1 MQKPRV
7 KICGL
12 TSLDDAL
19 HAANCGADA
28 LGFVFYSKS
37 SRYVAPEAV
46 RTILSGLPPLVTTVG
61 LFVNQTLTEVERVT
75 SFCGLDII
83 QLHGDEPPEFCAALA
98 PRRVI
103 RAVRL
108 RDADSLADLETLA
121 VSAVLLDAWV
131 PDRFGGTG
139 HRCDWQLAG
148 EVARRRPMVL
158 AGGLCPANVAQ
169 AVRQVRPYAVDVSS
183 GVELSP
189 GRKDP
194 AKVADFIRQA
204 KDALA

>member
-12 TSLDDAL
+12 TNMTDAL
-19 HAANCGADA
+19 HAASCGADA
-28 LGFVFYSKS
+28 LGFVFYPKS
-37 SRYVAPEAV
+37 SRYVSPEKV
-46 RTILSGLPPLVTTVG
+46 RTILSELPPLVTAVG
-61 LFVNQTLTEVERVT
+61 LFVNQALAEVERIT
-75 SFCGLDII
+75 SFCGLDVV
-83 QLHGDEPPEFCAALA
+83 QLHGDEPPELCTALA

-108 RDADSLADLETLA
+108 RDADSLDGLETLA
-121 VSAVLLDAWV
+121 VNAVLLDAWV

-139 HRCDWQLAG
+139 HRCDWQLAA
-148 EVARRRPMVL
+148 EVARRRTTVL

-183 GVELSP
+183 GVEMSP

-204 KDALA
+204 KNALV